1 MSEQPL
7 REGCCGGSGVIITT
21 QSPFAPQLENPICII
36 HVRPAVRLLK
46 IGPVT
51 RLRYEV
57 NQNEPF
63 LADWRDAQK
72 WLERQRGGAVFFQRS
87 EECVQKGEEKE
98 AEEGAKIDVQAAQSV
113 LPPGVPDMTVI
124 DETLPDMQSTTTP
137 MPLGAVAPEPVVE
150 TPSALDE
157 SEPKPVTKTEADA
170 ESTSTKPEPV
180 TEVNAESEPTKSELV
195 NETDTE
201 PEPVTDVS
209 TEPVEEKPEPSKSS
223 RSTSTRKTTSSRGT
237 STKKAGAK

>member
-7 REGCCGGSGVIITT
+7 REGCCGGSGVVITT
-21 QSPFAPQLENPICII
+21 KSPFAPQLENPICIV

-72 WLERQRGGAVFFQRS
+72 WLLKQRGGAVFFQRS
-87 EECVQKGEEKE
+87 EDCVREGETETEEE
-98 AEEGAKIDVQAAQSV
+98 AEEGTEIDVQAAQSI
-113 LPPGVPDMTVI
+113 LPASVPDITVI
-124 DETLPDMQSTTTP
+124 DETLPDMQSTATP
-137 MPLGAVAPEPVVE
+137 MPLGAIAPEPVVE
-150 TPSALDE
+150 PPSALDE
-157 SEPKPVTKTEADA
+157 IEPKSVTKTDA
-170 ESTSTKPEPV
+170 ESESTKPESVDEANAESESPKPEPV
-180 TEVNAESEPTKSELV
+180 TEMEA
-195 NETDTE
+195 
-201 PEPVTDVS
+201 EPVADAP
-209 TEPVEEKPEPSKSS
+209 TEPVEEKPEPSKPTK
-223 RSTSTRKTTSSRGT
+223 STSTRRTTSSRGT

>member
-21 QSPFAPQLENPICII
+21 KSPFAPQLENPICIA

-72 WLERQRGGAVFFQRS
+72 WLERQRGGAIFFQRS
-87 EECVQKGEEKE
+87 EECMQEGEGEEE
-98 AEEGAKIDVQAAQSV
+98 AKSEGAENDTKVDGQAV
-113 LPPGVPDMTVI
+113 PHNLPDMTVT
-124 DETLPDMQSTTTP
+124 DETLPDMQSTTP
-137 MPLGAVAPEPVVE
+137 APLGAVAPEPVVE

-157 SEPKPVTKTEADA
+157 TEPKSVMDTESESAKPESADKVNVESMADVPPEPVAQ
-170 ESTSTKPEPV
+170 KPEP
-180 TEVNAESEPTKSELV
+180 P
-195 NETDTE
+195 
-201 PEPVTDVS
+201 
-209 TEPVEEKPEPSKSS
+209 KSS